1 MSMKQR
7 KGDER
12 IVFQSL
18 TMVTQFGINM
28 IVPICMMSAFGI
40 WLDGK
45 LGTTWLTILFFVIG
59 AIAGGQ
65 NVYRMARH
73 MCGEEAQDK
82 GQGGS
87 DEDN

>member
-45 LGTTWLTILFFVIG
+45 LGTTWLTILFL
-59 AIAGGQ
+59 
-65 NVYRMARH
+65 
-73 MCGEEAQDK
+73 
-82 GQGGS
+82 
-87 DEDN
+87 